1 MADIGTQLKTARER
15 LGMTTV
21 QAAQRLHIRAMFVD
35 AIEREEWKTVG
46 EPVYVRGFI
55 RNYAR
60 LLGLDPSACVESFN
74 TSDFVEAA
82 SAEVALD
89 FEQPP
94 RNRFRYPWLLAGMSA
109 LALFLVFKV
118 VWTMVVPGAAGHTE
132 IRPPAAS
139 AMVPANAQQ
148 SLVPGANAAAKPSQ
162 SGVDLRLELTQ
173 SCWLSVEVDG
183 KRVVYET
190 LPAGTVKEFHGVRQI
205 TLRAG
210 NAGGVVATI
219 DGQHLGTLG
228 GPGQVE
234 DRVFAVKTP
243 PVGQDGV
250 HE

>member
-1 MADIGTQLKTARER
+1 MADIGSQLKAARER

-21 QAAQRLHIRAMFVD
+21 QAAQRLHMRAMFVD
-35 AIEREEWKTVG
+35 ALEREDWKTIG

-60 LLGLDPSACVESFN
+60 LLGLDPVACVETFN
-74 TSDFVEAA
+74 ASDFVEAA
-82 SAEVALD
+82 TAEVALD
-89 FEQPP
+89 FDPPP

-109 LALFLVFKV
+109 LAAFLVIKV
-118 VWTMVVPGAAGHTE
+118 VWTMVVPSAAGHAE
-132 IRPPAAS
+132 LRPPAAS
-139 AMVPANAQQ
+139 AMVSTNAQQ
-148 SLVPGANAAAKPSQ
+148 ALEPGPNAAAKASQ
-162 SGVDLRLELTQ
+162 GGVDLRLELTQ
-173 SCWLSVEVDG
+173 SCWLSVAVDG
-183 KRVVYET
+183 KRVIYQT
-190 LPAGTVKEFHGVRQI
+190 LPAGTVKEFHGVREI

-210 NAGGVVATI
+210 NAGGVMATI

-243 PVGQDGV
+243 PVGQEGV